1 MQVSLFGGTFLRLD
15 KQGVPLAG
23 EDDRHRSSSKS
34 PWAAEVQGFNV
45 HAGVVIHKGDREG
58 LERLCRYGARPALS
72 LQRLSILPD
81 GRVAYA
87 LRKPR
92 KNGATHLVLSPVQ
105 FLARIAALVPPP
117 RFPLL
122 RFAGV
127 LAPKSPWRKDVVPH
141 PQSATSA
148 PASTPAKKDGKKK
161 TAATAS
167 AAAAPLGDLPAN
179 GQRPPLADAP
189 KGPRTSLGE
198 GDPAARLRAHRLG
211 VLAETNV
218 PRGRLSLPLRRP
230 KADSRRH
237 YRPRGR
243 RRHPG
248 APRACHPA
256 AAPRPGQGPDPRSR
270 LTHERTPSSTPTRAD
285 RAEVRPALGDPD
297 PRRPSAP
304 LAPSRRLPA
313 TPPSGPLPDGTCLA
327 RLSPR

>member
-15 KQGVPLAG
+15 KEGVPLAG

-72 LQRLSILPD
+72 LERLSILPD

-117 RFPLL
+117 RFPLV

-141 PQSATSA
+141 GQSPASA
-148 PASTPAKKDGKKK
+148 PATTPAKKKDGKKND
-161 TAATAS
+161 
-167 AAAAPLGDLPAN
+167 AAP
-179 GQRPPLADAP
+179 PPLGGPSAKGGCPPTADPP
-189 KGPRTSLGE
+189 KRPRTSLGE
-198 GDPAARLRAHRLG
+198 GLVPPVYARIDWASLLKRTYLED
-211 VLAETNV
+211 VLAC
-218 PRGRLSLPLRRP
+218 PCG
-230 KADSRRH
+230 
-237 YRPRGR
+237 GR
-243 RRHPG
+243 RRVL
-248 APRACHPA
+248 ADISE
-256 AAPRPGQGPDPRSR
+256 PDVVVAI
-270 LTHERTPSSTPTRAD
+270 LAHLGLPTK
-285 RAEVRPALGDPD
+285 PP
-297 PRRPSAP
+297 P
-304 LAPSRRLPA
+304 LAR
-313 TPPSGPLPDGTCLA
+313 A
-327 RLSPR
+327 RAPTLEAA